1 MTSAQMKPGE
11 PDIRAAGDEP
21 VPTAAM
27 VHDAAERIAGLV
39 RETPLLNAPSLDR
52 IAGRRILVKAESL
65 QITGSF
71 KLRGASNRIAVI
83 PEDHRGGGV
92 VAYSSGNHAQGVAA
106 AASRLGLPAIIVM
119 PADAPAVK
127 LDATRAWGA
136 EVRPYDRQNESREEI
151 GQQLARERGATLV
164 KPYDDPYIVAG
175 QGTVGLEIARQAAA
189 MGIRPDAVVCSCS
202 GGGLV
207 SGTALAVRDT
217 WPDMAVYA
225 SEPAGFDDIAR
236 SLAAG
241 ERVAND
247 GTGDSFCDALLAPM
261 PGEVTLPVMRHTLA
275 GGLVVTDD
283 DVAEAMRLAFA
294 HLKLVIEP
302 GGAVALAAALS
313 GKLPKEVETVVCVAS
328 GGNVDGALFSRI
340 LTG

>member
-1 MTSAQMKPGE
+1 MSLHESTT
-11 PDIRAAGDEP
+11 PDIEI
-21 VPTAAM
+21 PTVAM
-27 VHDAAERIAGLV
+27 VHEAADRITGLV

-52 IAGRRILVKAESL
+52 LAGRRILVKAESL

-71 KLRGASNRIAVI
+71 KLRGASNRIGVI
-83 PEDHRGGGV
+83 PTTRRGGGV

-106 AASRLGLPAIIVM
+106 AAARLGLPAIIVM

-127 LDATRAWGA
+127 IEATRAWGA

-151 GQQLARERGATLV
+151 GQTLAAERNATLV
-164 KPYDDPYIVAG
+164 RPYDDPYIVAG
-175 QGTVGLEIARQAAA
+175 QGTVGLEIGRQAAA
-189 MGIRPDAVVCSCS
+189 FDIRPDAVICSCS

-207 SGTALAVRDT
+207 SGTSLAIKDV
-217 WPDMAVYA
+217 WPDCAVYA

-236 SLAAG
+236 SLAADQ
-241 ERVAND
+241 RVSNKG
-247 GTGDSFCDALLAPM
+247 GTTSFCDALLAPE
-261 PGEVTLPVMRHTLA
+261 PGEVTFPVMRRTLA

-283 DVAEAMRLAFA
+283 EVANAMRLAFT

-313 GKLPKEVETVVCVAS
+313 GKLPGTVDTVVCVAS
-328 GGNVDGALFSRI
+328 GGNVDAALFARI
-340 LTG
+340 IGR